1 MLAII
6 SGCTK
11 PSNDSNNTKVYDDTV
26 SEKFNDK
33 VEPNIEFNYPELV
46 AKDPSIPHLSKFHDI
61 NSRDKR
67 MSLVYW
73 NLANTADKDLDFSQE
88 QILAIFVPEIYEVH
102 SPFEKEK
109 ILQEFKNNLPEIEK
123 KVNFY
128 ENKNYITVPFDSFN
142 LTRTS
147 EDVFGE
153 INSVYE
159 YDTIKKGFSGICLRE
174 FTSAG
179 FSPKFNTFTNID
191 MHFKYKYNKED
202 ERSLCFMP
210 MDNKLKAEEIY
221 NADQNTALRV
231 DGKAFVKISSRTDK
245 NNKDLDS
252 DGFPFM
258 PKTQVI
264 GEIVALELFLRKN
277 RDDEGNFI
285 EDVDKQTILHHTIV
299 TSSKFYK

>member
-11 PSNDSNNTKVYDDTV
+11 PSDDSNNTKVYNDTA
-26 SEKFNDK
+26 SEKFNER

-73 NLANTADKDLDFSQE
+73 NLANTADKDLNFSQE
-88 QILAIFVPEIYEVH
+88 QILAIFVPEIYEVD
-102 SPFEKEK
+102 SPFKKEK
-109 ILQEFKNNLPEIEK
+109 ILQEFRNNLPEIEK

-128 ENKNYITVPFDSFN
+128 ENKNYITVPFDSSN
-142 LTRTS
+142 LKRTS

-153 INSVYE
+153 IRTLYE

-179 FSPKFNTFTNID
+179 FFPKLNTFTNID
-191 MHFKYKYNKED
+191 MHFKYKDNKED
-202 ERSLCFMP
+202 KMSLCFMP
-210 MDNKLKAEEIY
+210 MDNELKAEEIY
-221 NADQNTALRV
+221 NAYQNTALRV
-231 DGKAFVKISSRTDK
+231 DGKAFVKISSRTDE
-245 NNKDLDS
+245 NNNDLES
-252 DGFPFM
+252 FPYM
-258 PKTQVI
+258 PRTQVI

-277 RDDEGNFI
+277 RDDEGNYI
-285 EDVDKQTILHHTIV
+285 EDVNKQTILHHTIL